1 MAIKQIEERFNE
13 LLEDYNK
20 SIKGGFVKGLPDNT
34 FVDIEIG
41 GSEGIDAFIAV
52 TNKLLVDE
60 SPQRLNLIN
69 SRLQWTKAL
78 KSLARKVHS
87 TGMIGNL
94 QLPQWNKKGMNPPG
108 MYKLLGAGTSSDRV
122 IIRSYKKRGKAAG
135 NDTDIR
141 NVASQF
147 RNELWDTWIVN
158 NYGGNAVIGG
168 RTMFGGSPRN
178 AAGSSI
184 SGSRYSKSKKGFD
197 TRALGQQFAQH
208 TPIAHREAST
218 TAVYALRDLE
228 ENAPS
233 LDLNFGVTTLDIID
247 YVKQS
252 LSINYNEDRR
262 KDASGKYNIKTYVE
276 ARFEQ
281 SNTEITDIDGIKSAA
296 LEGIEKLI
304 IANSNELLDL
314 DLPGSKTTRQQIT
327 GDVIKD
333 ILDNAK
339 ITYQGKAV
347 KAKITRKNKTKFDTK
362 PKRTQTKR
370 KAKASKNASRLA
382 MAVSGASSLRGK
394 RPQKDKREKVGTLQ
408 RIETL
413 INKRLPAEV
422 RRNMGRP
429 ALINQTGR
437 FSNSTKVNLRETS
450 AGISGEYTYLTSPYE
465 TFENT
470 GSRRWP
476 VGYNPKPLITKSI
489 RNLALQYTAQ
499 KLVSLRRV

>member
-1 MAIKQIEERFNE
+1 VAIKLIEERFNK
-13 LLEDYNK
+13 LLEDYNT

-41 GSEGIDAFIAV
+41 GSEGIAAFIVV
-52 TNKLLVDE
+52 TNKLLKDE
-60 SPQRLNLIN
+60 KELNKLN
-69 SRLQWTKAL
+69 NTVTWTKAL
-78 KSLARKVHS
+78 KSVARNVHS
-87 TGMIGNL
+87 TNMMGTIP
-94 QLPQWNKKGMNPPG
+94 LPKWDKSKMNTPG
-108 MYKLLGAGTSSDRV
+108 LYKLLGAGTSSDRI
-122 IIRSYKKRGKAAG
+122 IIRSYRKRGRDK
-135 NDTDIR
+135 DDRDIR
-141 NVASQF
+141 ALAAQF
-147 RNELWDTWIVN
+147 RNALWDTWISQ
-158 NYGGNAVIGG
+158 NYGAKTVGGFGAKAMGGNPNIA
-168 RTMFGGSPRN
+168 GSK
-178 AAGSSI
+178 AAGSR
-184 SGSRYSKSKKGFD
+184 SRSKKGKID
-197 TRALGQQFAQH
+197 TRALGLQFAIN
-208 TPIAHREAST
+208 TPIAHREQST

-228 ENAPS
+228 NNAPA
-233 LDLNFGVTTLDIID
+233 LDLNFGIETKDIID
-247 YVKQS
+247 FVKES

-262 KDASGKYNIKTYVE
+262 KQAQGDYSIKTYVE

-281 SNTEITDIDGIKSAA
+281 SNTELTDIDGIKTAA
-296 LEGIEKLI
+296 LAGIEKFI
-304 IANSNELLDL
+304 SVNSNRLVDI
-314 DLPGSKTTRQQIT
+314 DQPGSKTTRQQIT

-339 ITYQGKAV
+339 ITYQGKQV
-347 KAKITRKNKTKFDTK
+347 KAKITRKNKTKFDAK
-362 PKRTQTKR
+362 PKRAQTKR
-370 KAKASKNASRLA
+370 KAKAGKKASRLA

-450 AGISGEYTYLTSPYE
+450 AGISGEYTYLRSPYE

-470 GSRRWP
+470 GSRKWP
-476 VGYNPKPLITKSI
+476 TGYNPKPLITKSI